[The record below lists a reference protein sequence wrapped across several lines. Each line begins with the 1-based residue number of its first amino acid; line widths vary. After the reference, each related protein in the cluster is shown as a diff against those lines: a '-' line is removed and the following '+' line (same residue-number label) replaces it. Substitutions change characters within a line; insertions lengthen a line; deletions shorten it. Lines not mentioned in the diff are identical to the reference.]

1 MNGARGSARGLALQ
15 SALAVILVST
25 WASVPAGAQ
34 TSASLHV
41 VGVDPDPAGPA
52 VRTAFFH
59 ARFDEGGGWGEWE
72 WAAEGA
78 VWLDGGQLDA
88 SVLAPVELSLG
99 RRWDWGSVKAGVG
112 PVLWGVSDRRSPAA
126 MSAPVGLLWSSV
138 SAPAIGNPFVEFATR
153 VGGADVE
160 AVLLPLRPPT
170 QSGRLADVTWDGR
183 RLDAPEAWETEA
195 GYGIRI
201 WRSFDAFDLGVWWM
215 DAQDRRPWIDPAPRQ
230 SPGEGSEAR
239 VRHPRTRQL
248 GGTVEWVL
256 GPTVVRG
263 EGGLARRDDAWHSR
277 GLLGVEWFIT
287 PYLTLLLEQGLASD
301 RNESASPLV
310 DDSLLGV
317 QLVTETTRFQGGF
330 AVDPGSGTR
339 HLWSTVRW
347 TATDRVSVELEWT
360 EAWGDILDE
369 SSSALRQPR
378 ALRLGGVW
386 YF

>member
-1 MNGARGSARGLALQ
+1 MNRARGTARGLALRL
-15 SALAVILVST
+15 ALAVILGSIG
-25 WASVPAGAQ
+25 ASVPTRAQ
-34 TSASLHV
+34 TSAGLHV
-41 VGVDPDPAGPA
+41 VGVDPNPTGAT
-52 VRTAFFH
+52 VTTTFLH
-59 ARFDEGGGWGEWE
+59 ARLDEGGGWREWD

-78 VWLDGGQLDA
+78 VWLDAGQIDA

-99 RRWDWGSVKAGVG
+99 RRWGWGGVRAGIG
-112 PVLWGVSDRRSPAA
+112 PVLWGVSDLRSPAA
-126 MSAPVGLLWSSV
+126 MSGPVGLLWSSV
-138 SAPAIGNPFVEFATR
+138 SAPAIGNPFLEFATR
-153 VGGADVE
+153 VDGMDVE

-170 QSGRLADVTWDGR
+170 QSGRLTDVTWDGR
-183 RLDAPEAWETEA
+183 RLDTSEAWQPEV
-195 GYGIRI
+195 GYGLRI

-215 DAQDRRPWIDPAPRQ
+215 DAQDRRLWIDPAPLQ
-230 SPGEGSEAR
+230 SQGEGGQAQ

-263 EGGLARRDDAWHSR
+263 EGGLARREDAWHSR
-277 GLLGVEWFIT
+277 GLLGVEWFVT

-301 RNESASPLV
+301 RNGSASPLV
-310 DDSLLGV
+310 DDALLGV
-317 QLVTETTRFQGGF
+317 QLVTETTRLQGGF

-339 HLWSTVRW
+339 HLWSTVGW
-347 TATDRVSVELEWT
+347 TATERVSVELEWT